1 MLNTVNLMGRL
12 VRDVEVKA
20 TENGKVLNNAIA
32 VQGPKDHTDFINF
45 SAWNGTADLI
55 EKYVKKGDQF
65 IIEGR
70 IRTNSYDK
78 DGQTIYTTEVVA
90 NRVVLL
96 DNRARQQQAPE
107 A

>member
-20 TENGKVLNNAIA
+20 TEKGKVLNNAIA